1 MKAQWIWY
9 KNEFIYYLYNKVMN
23 RRREKNVK
31 VLCCWKL
38 PSVCP
43 SVKFHKKFTLENDG
57 EIYIKAKG
65 ELSVRVDDEPCYRYD
80 LADKIFL
87 SAGEH
92 SLLAEVYN
100 PAELPCLYVEGENC
114 ESGGEWTANVGN
126 GKWIHCDTGGFF
138 DKELAPTEYALP
150 VREVLP
156 LSEKEI
162 EALDGNRG
170 ILYDFGREMFAYPV
184 AEGIEGEGRLFV
196 NYGESRLEALDP
208 EHSEQS
214 DEFFVRGEKTLKG
227 KLTKAFRYVFIPFEN
242 TLRFDRFYA
251 LDEYYP
257 LESRA
262 TFKSSNEQL
271 NEIYRVAEYT
281 LALTS
286 REFFIDGIKRDRW
299 VWAGDALQSEL
310 MSFYSFFDKETIKR
324 TIVALLGKDNF
335 EQHVNGIMDYSFYVI
350 LAIREYYRYAGD
362 KEFLSEVYP
371 RAAELLNF
379 CLGRRN
385 ERGFMQK
392 INGEWVFIDWADF
405 PVDGEVCAEQILL
418 YASMEAL
425 ADVEETLKIP
435 SGGKLKEEAARLKE
449 KIETYFWTEQGYAH
463 DSEKNL
469 MTRYGN
475 IFAVLTGL
483 AGEEKRERI
492 LNSLLDEKVQ
502 KIKTP
507 YMKFYETSA
516 LAELG
521 RADKMLDLIKSYW
534 GGMLTEGAT
543 SFWEEYDPAVTGGE
557 KYSMYGRKY
566 GKSLCHS
573 WGASPVYLIG
583 KYLVGLK
590 PAEDGYKKFRLC
602 PYLDG
607 KTFFEAAMPLNE
619 GRLEVSYKEGELRVF
634 SSCADGELVAEGKIY
649 SVPFGK
655 EFILKLK
662 GGTNEK

>member
-1 MKAQWIWY
+1 
-9 KNEFIYYLYNKVMN
+9 MN
-23 RRREKNVK
+23 RRREKNVR
-31 VLCCWKL
+31 VLCCWTL
-38 PSVCP
+38 PAVYS
-43 SVKFHKKFTLENDG
+43 SVKFYKKFTLEKD
-57 EIYIKAKG
+57 EAIYIKAQG
-65 ELSVRVDDEPCYRYD
+65 ELSLRVDDEPCYRYD
-80 LADKIFL
+80 FADKISL

-100 PAELPCLYVEGENC
+100 PVGLPCLYVEGENC
-114 ESGGEWTANVGN
+114 ESGVDWTANIGN
-126 GKWIHCDTGGFF
+126 GRWINCETGGFF

-150 VREVLP
+150 VREALP
-156 LSEKEI
+156 LSEEEV
-162 EALDGNRG
+162 EALDGERG

-184 AEGIEGEGRLFV
+184 AEGIEAEGRLFI

-208 EHSEQS
+208 QHSEQS

-227 KLTKAFRYVFIPFEN
+227 MLTKAFRYVFIPFEN
-242 TLRFDRFYA
+242 APRFERFYA
-251 LDEYYP
+251 LEEYYP
-257 LESRA
+257 LKSRA
-262 TFKSSNEQL
+262 AFKSNDEQL

-299 VWAGDALQSEL
+299 VWAGDTLQSEL
-310 MSFYSFFDKETIKR
+310 MSFYSFFDKETMKR

-350 LAIREYYRYAGD
+350 LAIREYYRYTGD

-385 ERGFMQK
+385 KRGFMQK
-392 INGEWVFIDWADF
+392 IDEEWVFIDWADF

-418 YASMEAL
+418 CASMEAL
-425 ADVEETLKIP
+425 VDAEKALNIP
-435 SGGKLKEEAARLKE
+435 SDGRLKEEATRLKE
-449 KIETYFWTEQGYAH
+449 NIETYFWTEQGYAH

-483 AGEEKRERI
+483 AGEEKKERI
-492 LNSLLDEKVQ
+492 LNALLDEKVQ

-521 RADKMLDLIKSYW
+521 RGDKMLDLIKGYW

-543 SFWEEYDPAVTGGE
+543 SLWEEYDPAVTGGE
-557 KYSMYGRKY
+557 KYAMYGRRY

-583 KYLVGLK
+583 KYLVGLT
-590 PAEDGYKKFRLC
+590 PAENGYKKYRLC

-607 KTFFEAAMPLNE
+607 KTFFDAEMPLNE
-619 GRLEVSYKEGELRVF
+619 GSVKVSYNEGEIRVF
-634 SSCADGELVAEGKIY
+634 SSRTDGELVAEGKIHI
-649 SVPFGK
+649 VPSGK
-655 EFILKLK
+655 EFVLKLK
-662 GGTNEK
+662 GGANEK

>member
-1 MKAQWIWY
+1 
-9 KNEFIYYLYNKVMN
+9 MN
-23 RRREKNVK
+23 RRREKNVR
-31 VLCCWKL
+31 VLCCWTL
-38 PSVCP
+38 PAVYS
-43 SVKFHKKFTLENDG
+43 SVKFYKKFTLEKD
-57 EIYIKAKG
+57 EAIYIKAQG
-65 ELSVRVDDEPCYRYD
+65 ELSLRVDDEPCYRYD
-80 LADKIFL
+80 FADKISL

-100 PAELPCLYVEGENC
+100 PVGLPCLYVEGENC
-114 ESGGEWTANVGN
+114 ESGVDWTANIGN
-126 GKWIHCDTGGFF
+126 GRWINCETGGFF

-150 VREVLP
+150 VREALP
-156 LSEKEI
+156 LSEEEV
-162 EALDGNRG
+162 EALDGERG

-184 AEGIEGEGRLFV
+184 AEGIEAEGRLFI

-208 EHSEQS
+208 QHSEQS

-227 KLTKAFRYVFIPFEN
+227 MLTKAFRYVFIPFEN
-242 TLRFDRFYA
+242 APRFERFYA
-251 LDEYYP
+251 LEEYYP
-257 LESRA
+257 LKSRA
-262 TFKSSNEQL
+262 AFKSNDEQL

-299 VWAGDALQSEL
+299 VWAGDTLQSEL
-310 MSFYSFFDKETIKR
+310 MSFYSFFDKETMKR

-350 LAIREYYRYAGD
+350 LAIREYYRYTGD

-385 ERGFMQK
+385 KRGFMQK
-392 INGEWVFIDWADF
+392 IDEEWVFIDWADF

-418 YASMEAL
+418 CASMEAL
-425 ADVEETLKIP
+425 VDAEKALNIP
-435 SGGKLKEEAARLKE
+435 SDGRLKEEATRLKE
-449 KIETYFWTEQGYAH
+449 NIETYFWTEQGYAH

-483 AGEEKRERI
+483 AGEEKKERI
-492 LNSLLDEKVQ
+492 LNALLDEKVQ

-521 RADKMLDLIKSYW
+521 RGDKMLDLIKGYW

-557 KYSMYGRKY
+557 KYAMYGRRY

-583 KYLVGLK
+583 KYLVGLT
-590 PAEDGYKKFRLC
+590 PAENGYKKYRLC

-607 KTFFEAAMPLNE
+607 KTFFDAEMPLNE
-619 GRLEVSYKEGELRVF
+619 GSVKVSYNEGEIRVF
-634 SSCADGELVAEGKIY
+634 SSRTDGELVAEGKIHI
-649 SVPFGK
+649 VPSGK
-655 EFILKLK
+655 EFVLKLK
-662 GGTNEK
+662 GGANEK